1 MRKKPLGPPPDWINP
16 EPGDGEGSGDPL
28 RSIFSEARTV
38 RSGEDAP
45 QDDGPLKVVLHLAA
59 ERAEAVRESAI
70 LTELRKR
77 LQLLSRDTGDFAAIH
92 VAPAFTADVPDTL
105 ATSLVILGPQH
116 PHETADTGGDPALQ
130 ISDRFLSFRGS
141 GPRRYQNTLVFLAPD
156 SRKVKSLYESVR
168 ALLAWRSIA
177 PEGTALS
184 LDAVQVAHAR
194 AQADD
199 ADAVVNRQIGEA
211 WKWLLVPTQADP
223 AAPIQWRELA
233 LEAGEALASRCSARL
248 CAEDL
253 LLLELPPA
261 VLREEFDRLS
271 GWMGAPVP
279 IAQLPGCFATY
290 LYLPRLQ
297 SSRTLN
303 DAIPHGLAGRTDAL
317 PELADIDARGP
328 VQFHAVWDGTAA
340 AFIRDFGRIRSEVLQ
355 HLGTAPGAAVKVRVH
370 VNARFREGA
379 SPGLVRSVSER
390 CRSLGFVM
398 AEFEKE
404 NPST

>member
-38 RSGEDAP
+38 RSADDP
-45 QDDGPLKVVLHLAA
+45 QSDDGPLKVVLHLAA
-59 ERAEAVRESAI
+59 ERAEAVRDAMLLAE
-70 LTELRKR
+70 TRKR
-77 LQLLSRDTGDFAAIH
+77 LLLSSRDTGCFSAIH

-105 ATSLVILGPQH
+105 ATSLVILSPHH
-116 PHETADTGGDPALQ
+116 PHETPDAASDPALH
-130 ISDRFLSFRGS
+130 ISDSFLNFRGS
-141 GPRRYQNTLVFLAPD
+141 GPRRYRNTLVFLAPD
-156 SRKVKSLYESVR
+156 SRKVKSLYESIR

-177 PEGTALS
+177 HEGAALS
-184 LDAVQVAHAR
+184 LDAIQLAHAR

-233 LEAGEALASRCSARL
+233 LEAGDGIASRCSARL

-253 LLLELPPA
+253 LLLELPPT
-261 VLREEFDRLS
+261 VLRDEYDRLT
-271 GWMGAPVP
+271 GWLGSPVP

-303 DAIPHGLAGRTDAL
+303 DAIPHGLAGRTEAL
-317 PELADIDARGP
+317 PNLADIDARGP

-355 HLGTAPGAAVKVRVH
+355 HLGAAPGAAVRVRLH

-379 SPGLVRSVSER
+379 SPGLVKSVGER

-404 NPST
+404 NPAT